1 MKEQLAGLP
10 CNVEALNCSSEEEEE
25 KRKENV
31 RIRRRED
38 KREGKEGREERTKYL
53 SLSQFG
59 RTREPVGRHER
70 IKVMFSCKR
79 IKVLSSVIFVL
90 PISICN

>member
-25 KRKENV
+25 EKRMLEEDEE
-31 RIRRRED
+31 RRRER
-38 KREGKEGREERTKYL
+38 KRGERRKTEYL
-53 SLSQFG
+53 SFSQFG
-59 RTREPVGRHER
+59 RTREPVGRYKR

-79 IKVLSSVIFVL
+79 IKVLSSVTFVL